1 MLFSNACRLTR
12 ADSLE
17 CLSNSQHNHLQL
29 VLLSLAPPS
38 PEHGLT
44 CMHDSCFNDCAGS
57 ADERMM
63 QLLRNMNRLLELH
76 PQSRRRHLAFH
87 TPIIVPVYPQAGS

>member
-1 MLFSNACRLTR
+1 M
-12 ADSLE
+12 
-17 CLSNSQHNHLQL
+17 HN
-29 VLLSLAPPS
+29 
-38 PEHGLT
+38 
-44 CMHDSCFNDCAGS
+44 SCFNDCAGS

-87 TPIIVPVYPQAGS
+87 TPIIVPVYPQA

>member
-1 MLFSNACRLTR
+1 MLLSNACRLSR
-12 ADSLE
+12 ADSLN
-17 CLSNSQHNHLQL
+17 CHNISQHDNLQL
-29 VLLSLAPPS
+29 FVLSLAPPS

-44 CMHDSCFNDCAGS
+44 RVYKSCFNDCAGS

-87 TPIIVPVYPQAGS
+87 TPIIVPVYPQA